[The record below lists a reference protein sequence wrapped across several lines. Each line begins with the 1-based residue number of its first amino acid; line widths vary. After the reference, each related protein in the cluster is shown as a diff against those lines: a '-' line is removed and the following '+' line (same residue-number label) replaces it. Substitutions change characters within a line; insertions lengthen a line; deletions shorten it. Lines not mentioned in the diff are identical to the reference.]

1 MIKRKI
7 LSELKEHLPSDQMTI
22 LIGPRQ
28 VGKTYLMSVLRER
41 LEKKGEKTA
50 WLNLD
55 VLEDAPRFVSQ
66 ATLVSYLELTVGKE
80 RAYVFIDEIQR
91 VKNAGL
97 FLKGIADMKLPYKF
111 IISGSGSLEL
121 KAKIPES
128 AAGRKIL
135 FRIDPISFEEFVNFR
150 TDYRYEDKLKDF
162 FTIEE
167 GKTARLFSEYVVFG
181 GYPLVVLAETA
192 SAKQQQMEEIYRSYI
207 DRDIKDL
214 LNLEKTDEFSNLLKT
229 LASQIGSMVSVTE
242 LSNTIGIDE
251 KTVKHYLWYL
261 EQTFIIQKVTPFYRN
276 VRSEITK
283 APIYYFLDNGLRNWI
298 LGLFGLPDIPAP
310 LGGHLF
316 ENAIF
321 NILRQQFEGT
331 PTQIHFWRTKYQ
343 AEVDF
348 VLQTGLEV
356 IPVEAKYMKLKD
368 SKIGKSFKNFIVKYK
383 PKRGYI
389 IHLGEDLK
397 TQMEGADIF
406 LIPFHNLVGKSNVVN
421 LQLLGV

>member
-7 LSELKEHLPSDQMTI
+7 LAELEDHLSSDQMTI

-28 VGKTYLMSVLRER
+28 VGKTYLMNVLREG
-41 LEKKGEKTA
+41 LEKEGKKTV

-55 VLEDAPRFVSQ
+55 ILEDMPRFKSQ

-80 RAYVFIDEIQR
+80 KAYVFIDEIQR
-91 VKNAGL
+91 KENAGL
-97 FLKGIADMKLPYKF
+97 FLKGLFDMRLPYKF

-121 KAKIPES
+121 KARIPES

-135 FRIDPISFEEFVNFR
+135 FRIDPISFEEFVNFK

-162 FTIEE
+162 FTVEQGRVE
-167 GKTARLFSEYVVFG
+167 RLFQEYLVFG

-192 SAKQQQMEEIYRSYI
+192 SAKTTQMEEIYKSYI
-207 DRDIKDL
+207 DRDIKGL
-214 LNLEKTDEFSNLLKT
+214 LNLEKTDEFGNLLKI
-229 LASQIGSMVSVTE
+229 LASQIGSIVNITE
-242 LSNTIGIDE
+242 LSMTVGIDE
-251 KTVKHYLWYL
+251 KTVNHYLWYL
-261 EQTFIIQKVTPFYRN
+261 EQTFIVKKVTPFHRN

-283 APIYYFLDNGLRNWI
+283 APVYYFLDSGLRNWL

-316 ENAIF
+316 ENVIF
-321 NILRQQFEGT
+321 NMLRQRFEGT
-331 PTQIHFWRTKYQ
+331 PTQIHFWRTKSQ

-348 VLQTGLEV
+348 VLQTGLEL

-368 SKIGKSFKNFIVKYK
+368 SRVGKSFKNFVVKYE
-383 PKRGYI
+383 PKKGYI
-389 IHLGEDLK
+389 VHLGKILK
-397 TQMEGADIF
+397 TQIEGTEIF
-406 LIPFHNLVGKSNVVN
+406 LIPFHSLIEDSAV
-421 LQLLGV
+421 

>member
-7 LSELKEHLPSDQMTI
+7 LFELEEHLSSDQMTI
-22 LIGPRQ
+22 LVGSRQ
-28 VGKTYLMSVLRER
+28 VGKTYLMNVLREGV
-41 LEKKGEKTA
+41 EKKGEKTVS
-50 WLNLD
+50 LNLD
-55 VLEDAPRFVSQ
+55 LSEDAPRFVSQ
-66 ATLVSYLELTVGKE
+66 ATLVAYLELTIGKE
-80 RAYVFIDEIQR
+80 RAFVFIDEIQR

-97 FLKGIADMKLPYKF
+97 FLKGLADMKLPYKF

-135 FRIDPISFEEFVNFR
+135 FQVDPISFEEFVNFK
-150 TDYRYEDKLKDF
+150 TDYQYEEKLKDF
-162 FTIEE
+162 FALEE
-167 GKTARLFSEYVVFG
+167 GKTTRLFSEYLVFG

-192 SAKQQQMEEIYRSYI
+192 SAKQKQMGEIYRSYI

-229 LASQIGSMVSVTE
+229 LASQIGSMITITE
-242 LSNTIGIDE
+242 LANTIGIDE

-261 EQTFIIQKVTPFYRN
+261 EQTFIVQKVTPFYRN

-283 APIYYFLDNGLRNWI
+283 APIYYFLDNGLRNWL
-298 LGLFGLPDIPAP
+298 LGLFGLPDIPGP
-310 LGGHLF
+310 LGGYLF
-316 ENAIF
+316 ENIIF
-321 NILRQQFEGT
+321 NMLRQQFDIT
-331 PTQIHFWRTKYQ
+331 PTQIHFWRTKDQ

-356 IPVEAKYMKLKD
+356 IPVEAKYTKLKD
-368 SKIGKSFKNFIVKYK
+368 SRVGKSFKNFVIKYK

-389 IHLGEDLK
+389 VHLGENLETKMDG
-397 TQMEGADIF
+397 TQISF
-406 LIPFHNLVGKSNVVN
+406 IPIHNLVGSSVI
-421 LQLLGV
+421 QSPAFP

>member
-7 LSELKEHLPSDQMTI
+7 LFELEEHLSSDQMTI
-22 LIGPRQ
+22 LVGSRQ
-28 VGKTYLMSVLRER
+28 VGKTYLMNVLREGV
-41 LEKKGEKTA
+41 EKKCEKTVS
-50 WLNLD
+50 LNLD
-55 VLEDAPRFVSQ
+55 LSEDAPRFVSQ
-66 ATLVSYLELTVGKE
+66 ATLVAYLELTIGKE
-80 RAYVFIDEIQR
+80 RAFVFIDEIQR

-97 FLKGIADMKLPYKF
+97 FLKGLADMKLPYKF

-135 FRIDPISFEEFVNFR
+135 FQVDPISFEEFVNFK
-150 TDYRYEDKLKDF
+150 TDYQYEEKLKDF
-162 FTIEE
+162 FALEE
-167 GKTARLFSEYVVFG
+167 GKTTRLFSEYLVFG

-192 SAKQQQMEEIYRSYI
+192 SAKQKQMGEIYRSYI

-229 LASQIGSMVSVTE
+229 LASQIGSMITITE
-242 LSNTIGIDE
+242 LANTIGIDE

-261 EQTFIIQKVTPFYRN
+261 EQTFIVQKVTPFYRN

-283 APIYYFLDNGLRNWI
+283 APIYYFLDNGLRNW
-298 LGLFGLPDIPAP
+298 LLWLFGLPDIPGP
-310 LGGHLF
+310 LGGYLF
-316 ENAIF
+316 ENIIF
-321 NILRQQFEGT
+321 NMLRQQFDIT
-331 PTQIHFWRTKYQ
+331 PTQIHFWRTKDQ

-356 IPVEAKYMKLKD
+356 IPVEAKYTKLKD
-368 SKIGKSFKNFIVKYK
+368 SRVGKSFKNFVIKYK

-389 IHLGEDLK
+389 VHLGENLETKMDG
-397 TQMEGADIF
+397 TQISF
-406 LIPFHNLVGKSNVVN
+406 IPIHNLVGSSVI
-421 LQLLGV
+421 QSPAFP

>member
-7 LSELKEHLPSDQMTI
+7 LTELEKHLSSDQMTI

-28 VGKTYLMSVLRER
+28 VGKSYLMNLLRQE
-41 LEKKGEKTA
+41 LKKKEKKTV

-55 VLEDAPRFVSQ
+55 ILEDAPKFASQ
-66 ATLVSYLELTVGKE
+66 ATLIAYLELTVGKD

-97 FLKGIADMKLPYKF
+97 FLKGLYDMRLPYKF

-135 FRIDPISFEEFVNFR
+135 FRVDPISFEEFVNFK
-150 TDYRYEDKLKDF
+150 TDYHYEDKLKDF
-162 FTIEE
+162 FAIEA
-167 GKTARLFSEYVVFG
+167 GKTSRLFSEYLVFG
-181 GYPLVVLAETA
+181 GYPLVVLADTT
-192 SAKQQQMEEIYRSYI
+192 SAKQKQMEEIYRSYI
-207 DRDIKDL
+207 DRDIRDL
-214 LNLEKTDEFSNLLKT
+214 LHLEKTDEFSNLLKT
-229 LASQIGSMVSVTE
+229 LASQIGSMVTVTE
-242 LSNTIGIDE
+242 LANTINIDE
-251 KTVKHYLWYL
+251 KTVKHYIWYL

-283 APIYYFLDNGLRNWI
+283 APIYYFLDNGLRNWF
-298 LGLFGLPDIPAP
+298 LGLFGLADIPAP

-321 NILRQQFEGT
+321 NILRQQFEIT
-331 PTQIHFWRTKYQ
+331 PTQIHYWRTKNQ

-348 VLQTGLEV
+348 ILQTGLEV
-356 IPVEAKYMKLKD
+356 IPVEAKYTKMQKPAVTR
-368 SKIGKSFKNFIVKYK
+368 SYRNFLARYK
-383 PKRGYI
+383 PKKGYI
-389 IHLGEDLK
+389 VHLGEPFETKVEGTKIFTLPFSNLIT
-397 TQMEGADIF
+397 TQ
-406 LIPFHNLVGKSNVVN
+406 LS
-421 LQLLGV
+421 

>member
-7 LSELKEHLPSDQMTI
+7 LFELEEHLSSDQMTI

-28 VGKTYLMSVLRER
+28 VGKTYLMNVLREGV
-41 LEKKGEKTA
+41 EKKGEKTVS
-50 WLNLD
+50 LNLD
-55 VLEDAPRFVSQ
+55 LSEDAPRFVSQ
-66 ATLVSYLELTVGKE
+66 ATLVAYLELTIGKE
-80 RAYVFIDEIQR
+80 RAFVFIDEIQR

-97 FLKGIADMKLPYKF
+97 FLKGLADMKLPYKF
-111 IISGSGSLEL
+111 IISGSWSLEL

-135 FRIDPISFEEFVNFR
+135 FQVDPISFEEFVNFK
-150 TDYRYEDKLKDF
+150 TDYQYEEKLKDF
-162 FTIEE
+162 FALEE
-167 GKTARLFSEYVVFG
+167 GKTTRLFSEYLVFG

-192 SAKQQQMEEIYRSYI
+192 SAKQKQMGEIYRSYI

-229 LASQIGSMVSVTE
+229 LASQIGSMITITE
-242 LSNTIGIDE
+242 LANTIGIDE

-261 EQTFIIQKVTPFYRN
+261 EQTFIVQKVTPFYRN

-283 APIYYFLDNGLRNWI
+283 APIYYFLDNGLRNWL
-298 LGLFGLPDIPAP
+298 LGLFGLPDIPGP
-310 LGGHLF
+310 LGGYLF
-316 ENAIF
+316 ENIIF
-321 NILRQQFEGT
+321 NMLRQQFDIT
-331 PTQIHFWRTKYQ
+331 PTQIHFWRTKDQ

-356 IPVEAKYMKLKD
+356 IPVEAKYTKLKD
-368 SKIGKSFKNFIVKYK
+368 SRVGKSFKNFVIKYK

-389 IHLGEDLK
+389 VHLGENLETKMDG
-397 TQMEGADIF
+397 TQISF
-406 LIPFHNLVGKSNVVN
+406 IPIHNLVGSSVI
-421 LQLLGV
+421 QSPAFP